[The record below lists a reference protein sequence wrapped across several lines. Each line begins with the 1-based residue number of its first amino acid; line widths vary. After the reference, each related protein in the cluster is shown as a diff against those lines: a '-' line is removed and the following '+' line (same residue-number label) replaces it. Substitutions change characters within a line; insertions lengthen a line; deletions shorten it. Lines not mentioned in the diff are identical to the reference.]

1 MKKIVLTGYMGSGK
15 STLAPL
21 LAQAAGLP
29 HLDLD
34 QVIEQ
39 SEGLSVHEIF
49 HSKGEVYF
57 RKAEHSMLKDILRET
72 RGFVLST
79 GGGTP
84 CYAGNHELLKEK
96 DIISVYLK
104 TSVGELHR
112 RLREDGMG
120 SRPLLT
126 ALNEEEQQEYIA
138 KHLFDRSYYYMQA
151 KHIVQTDGK
160 SPENLVNEI
169 MSLF

>member
-15 STLAPL
+15 TTLAPL

-29 HLDLD
+29 YLDLD
-34 QVIEQ
+34 KVIEQ
-39 SEGLSVHEIF
+39 NEGMSVPEIF
-49 HSKGEVYF
+49 QSKGEVYF
-57 RKAEHSMLKDILRET
+57 RKSEHSTLKNILRGPE
-72 RGFVLST
+72 GFVLAT

-84 CYAGNHELLKEK
+84 CYAGNHELLKAD
-96 DIISVYLK
+96 DIVSVYLK

-112 RLREDGMG
+112 RLQGGGME
-120 SRPLLT
+120 SRPLLA

-138 KHLFDRSYYYMQA
+138 KHLFDRSYYYLQA
-151 KHIVQTDGK
+151 KHIIQTDGK
-160 SPENLVNEI
+160 TTENLVNEI